1 MRDRHMTTGKTALT
15 HSVTQIE
22 ATLVLRY
29 ALHKVQ
35 AGLAWVECNNSMKNR
50 NNKLHIRMTIK

>member
-1 MRDRHMTTGKTALT
+1 MTTGKTALT